1 MVKFVIVGVRRTG
14 TTLIRTT
21 LDSHPDIRCFGAS
34 FRMGGRLT
42 QSEGESFE
50 HSYQKYLS
58 GSLVRRMRDFIAP
71 RHMVYEYLDALLNV
85 PGKKAVGFKLLA
97 YDYPQ
102 YPTVIKYLHENN
114 FRVIHVVRSNLLK
127 TLISRHV
134 KKVRRFGKAT
144 TEVKRTQIALREDRL
159 LKDLRKLEQQ
169 NEAWVAEAKG
179 LPYMRT
185 TYEDFVANKE
195 QELQRMLEFLDV
207 EFRPDLQS
215 PLVKVNPD
223 DIRSIITNYDAVA
236 DTLRG
241 TPYEW
246 CLQS

>member
-1 MVKFVIVGVRRTG
+1 
-14 TTLIRTT
+14 LIRTT
-21 LDSHPDIRCFGAS
+21 LDSHPDIRCFGAA

-42 QSEGESFE
+42 DSEGENFE

-58 GSLVRRMRDFIAP
+58 GSLMRRVRDRVAP
-71 RHMVYEYLDALLNV
+71 AGLVHQYLDTLLDV

-102 YPTVIKYLHENN
+102 YPVVLKYLHDNN
-114 FRVIHVVRSNLLK
+114 FRVIHVVRKNLLK

-144 TEVKRTQIALREDRL
+144 TEVKRTRIELREDRL
-159 LKDLRKLEQQ
+159 LRDLQKLEQQ
-169 NEAWVAEAKG
+169 NESWVTEAKG

-185 TYEDFVANKE
+185 TYEDFVANKDH
-195 QELQRMLEFLDV
+195 ELRRMLEFVDV
-207 EFRPDLQS
+207 EFRADLQS

-223 DIRSIITNYDAVA
+223 NIRDIITNYDSVA
-236 DTLRG
+236 ATLKG
-241 TPYEW
+241 TAYEW
-246 CLQS
+246 CLQG